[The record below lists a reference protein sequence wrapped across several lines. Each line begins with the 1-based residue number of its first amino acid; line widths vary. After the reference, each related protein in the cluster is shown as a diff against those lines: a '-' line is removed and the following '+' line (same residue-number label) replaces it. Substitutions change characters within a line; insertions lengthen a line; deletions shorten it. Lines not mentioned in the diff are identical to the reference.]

1 MYKYN
6 FSAGPAKINESV
18 LKIAKENIL
27 EYNSEGISILE
38 LSHRS
43 TSFQDILNITK
54 DNLRKLLGIPPNF
67 KILLLQGGATF
78 QNTFIGNNIDR
89 SKQLSNLVTGTWGN
103 KSYEDMQKI
112 RSTTKINIE
121 SGKIEE
127 FLEQSNKKEFTTSE
141 LLKVSNL
148 LLFE

>member
-67 KILLLQGGATF
+67 KI
-78 QNTFIGNNIDR
+78 
-89 SKQLSNLVTGTWGN
+89 KYKKN
-103 KSYEDMQKI
+103 K
-112 RSTTKINIE
+112 
-121 SGKIEE
+121 
-127 FLEQSNKKEFTTSE
+127 LHKE
-141 LLKVSNL
+141 
-148 LLFE
+148 

>member
-1 MYKYN
+1 MCKYN

-43 TSFQDILNITK
+43 TIFHAILNLTK
-54 DNLRKLLGIPPNF
+54 DNLRKLLGIPPTF
-67 KILLLQGGATF
+67 KILFLQGGATF

-89 SKQLSNLVTGTWGN
+89 RSSKISMIVGECELI
-103 KSYEDMQKI
+103 SY
-112 RSTTKINIE
+112 R
-121 SGKIEE
+121 
-127 FLEQSNKKEFTTSE
+127 
-141 LLKVSNL
+141 
-148 LLFE
+148 